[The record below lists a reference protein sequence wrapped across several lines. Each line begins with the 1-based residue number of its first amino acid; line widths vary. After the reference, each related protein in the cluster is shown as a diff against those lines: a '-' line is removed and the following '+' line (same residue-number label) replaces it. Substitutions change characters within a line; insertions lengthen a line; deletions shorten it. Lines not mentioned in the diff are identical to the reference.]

1 MTAKPELEGE
11 NGVFA
16 LENAKKLSETAP
28 ARLACSD
35 AEKNAAN
42 FLHETLAPYCDE
54 VHEEIFNAHPSSGAF
69 IYKAVCIMLTVSAV
83 LFKCSEILGSAV
95 WACIAS
101 PLSLAAFA
109 IFAHKFFFD
118 GTAADRFFLKKQSRN
133 LIFKRLPRGTTLT
146 RVVITADLDLPR
158 HRRSIKL
165 GKNTAYLLVACSV
178 LCNTFTFCVC
188 NAWLLCGAP
197 EDSAVFSFLSS
208 LCVLL
213 CVFYILS
220 FLLYDTKKA
229 AGCSERSACRCMIP
243 AAVMRQLSLTGTRYS
258 NTEFCILYTGCG
270 SSSHAGGYA
279 FAKKH
284 RRTFRDVPT
293 VFISLEDICTSDEL
307 AVYFKETDSGSSEA
321 ASAVAEAAESIHLKA
336 GKEAPLFGTPAHA
349 PFTAEKFAAC
359 SFGTTH
365 KHGEIPESKT
375 PGIKAI
381 NDTAYILT
389 QVLNYYDNIQTQ

>member
-220 FLLYDTKKA
+220 LLRSLHPYRYMERDTGHRQFEPGLLLLCPYQSRYKYEVFQPIQSTPFLAIFVLVLI
-229 AGCSERSACRCMIP
+229 R
-243 AAVMRQLSLTGTRYS
+243 LSFSVFYCLS
-258 NTEFCILYTGCG
+258 PL
-270 SSSHAGGYA
+270 
-279 FAKKH
+279 
-284 RRTFRDVPT
+284 RRPY
-293 VFISLEDICTSDEL
+293 FI
-307 AVYFKETDSGSSEA
+307 A
-321 ASAVAEAAESIHLKA
+321 
-336 GKEAPLFGTPAHA
+336 
-349 PFTAEKFAAC
+349 
-359 SFGTTH
+359 
-365 KHGEIPESKT
+365 
-375 PGIKAI
+375 
-381 NDTAYILT
+381 N
-389 QVLNYYDNIQTQ
+389 